1 MTRQLL
7 SLQKLVGQL
16 QKIPYLASKNIYKVV
31 GYFLEASVEDIEKLC
46 KVLHEAKEN
55 IDACPRCFN
64 WAEKNKNCVV
74 CQDTSRKQNVVC
86 VVETWHDLM
95 AIERAQE
102 YKGVYH
108 VLGGVLSPLNGIG
121 PDEIRIKELLNRIDE
136 STEEIIF
143 GTNPTPEGETTASF
157 IATKLPE
164 NLLISKLASGVPTGS
179 SLEFIDR
186 ITINKAL
193 SGRQPF

>member
-1 MTRQLL
+1 MARQLP

-31 GYFLEASVEDIEKLC
+31 GYFLEASTEDIEKLC
-46 KVLHEAKEN
+46 QVLHEAKDT
-55 IDACPRCFN
+55 IDFCQSCFN
-64 WAEKNKNCVV
+64 WAEINQKCVI
-74 CQDTSRKQNVVC
+74 CQDASRKQNIIC
-86 VVETWHDLM
+86 IVETWHDLM

-108 VLGGVLSPLNGIG
+108 VLGGVLCPLNGIG
-121 PDEIRIKELLNRIDE
+121 PDEIRIKELLTRINE
-136 STEEIIF
+136 ETEEIIF

-157 IATKLPE
+157 IATKLSSH
-164 NLLISKLASGVPTGS
+164 LLVSKFASGVPAGS

-186 ITINKAL
+186 VTINKAL

>member
-46 KVLHEAKEN
+46 KVLREAKEN
-55 IDACPRCFN
+55 VDACACCFN
-64 WAEKNKNCVV
+64 WAEKNQKCSI
-74 CQDTSRKQNVVC
+74 CQNSSRKQDIIC

-102 YKGVYH
+102 YKGLYH

-121 PDEIRIKELLNRIDE
+121 PDDLRIKELLNRINK

-157 IATKLPE
+157 IATKLPSH
-164 NLLISKLASGVPTGS
+164 LLISKLASGVPTGS

-186 ITINKAL
+186 VTIAKAL